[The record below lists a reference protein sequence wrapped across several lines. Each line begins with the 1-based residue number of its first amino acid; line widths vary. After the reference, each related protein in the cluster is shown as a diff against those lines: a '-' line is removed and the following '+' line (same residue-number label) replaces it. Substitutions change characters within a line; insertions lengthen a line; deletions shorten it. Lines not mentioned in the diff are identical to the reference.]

1 MRVRRSPCRARQ
13 PDHPHISQSLPRL
26 RPELMLNQVP
36 REFRHQLLKLAVAVL
51 AAFFRLRLRGV
62 VAMLRHGF
70 PGLPE
75 LQADLPERRP
85 GLACRARAMSLTA
98 GRYRSSS

>member
-1 MRVRRSPCRARQ
+1 MPQA
-13 PDHPHISQSLPRL
+13 LPRL
-26 RPELMLNQVP
+26 RPELAFDQAP

-62 VAMLRHGF
+62 VAVLRQDF
-70 PGLPE
+70 PSIAE
-75 LQADLPERRP
+75 LQTDLSGRRP
-85 GLACRARAMSLTA
+85 GLACCARAVSLTA